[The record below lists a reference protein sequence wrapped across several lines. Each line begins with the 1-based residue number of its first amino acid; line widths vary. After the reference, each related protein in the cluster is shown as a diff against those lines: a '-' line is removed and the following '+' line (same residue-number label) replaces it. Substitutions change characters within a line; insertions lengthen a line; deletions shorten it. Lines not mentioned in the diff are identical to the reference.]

1 MKLSLL
7 LILPLL
13 AISFASEDFDE
24 DLSLSDDEGE
34 RELGGTPW
42 YKQSFYL
49 RKPPYTTSTGG
60 SKCRKRT
67 KRCCRCVDS
76 CSSSSSDEEKKCVK
90 KECKDKCRKAADKC
104 YGSKKKWKV
113 SDITI
118 VIVCVIKYVVLLPPL
133 GLLITL
139 PYFIISTRII
149 SSTST
154 FATGAKPFANRL

>member
-49 RKPPYTTSTGG
+49 QKPPYKTSTGG

-76 CSSSSSDEEKKCVK
+76 CSSSSSDEEKKCVR
-90 KECKDKCRKAADKC
+90 KECKDKCKKAADKC

-113 SDITI
+113 RDIVI
-118 VIVCVIKYVVLLPPL
+118 VIVCVMCVSSSSAWSVIY
-133 GLLITL
+133 TYTFFFH
-139 PYFIISTRII
+139 YFNNSRHFHHQYIRD
-149 SSTST
+149 
-154 FATGAKPFANRL
+154 RC

>member
-13 AISFASEDFDE
+13 AIAFASEDFDE
-24 DLSLSDDEGE
+24 EIEDLSLYDEGE

-42 YKQSFYL
+42 YKKSFYL

-104 YGSKKKWKV
+104 YGTKNKWKV
-113 SDITI
+113 SDIGI
-118 VIVCVIKYVVLLPPL
+118 VIVSVMCVSSSSAWS
-133 GLLITL
+133 TNNT
-139 PYFIISTRII
+139 STRI
-149 SSTST
+149 SLFQQFTS
-154 FATGAKPFANRL
+154 FP